1 MLSIEIRLMAV
12 ASVLAIVLGLAGV
25 AVLGSGVA
33 RAQEPQPQPQPED
46 GMLEVDPDGPAP
58 QPVLFGD
65 VSTTDDFFDA
75 LDAAGFGPLAL
86 QEIAVTQPWIPM
98 PGAGLLSLEGALV
111 EVYALSV
118 ADAELAI
125 GNLSGENS
133 TFQPPANVTIWR
145 GLEFI
150 LVLRDAPSQPAV
162 ESLISSIVG
171 GPALLTIAGPA
182 PFLPP
187 PAVPGADDGDSLI
200 PDAVSH
206 TAAPEALPA
215 TGNGGVAKDGSGSV
229 AAIALALGVVGAV
242 GVSLAA
248 FGLRRRRAE
257 RV

>member
-1 MLSIEIRLMAV
+1 MLSLEIRLMVV

-46 GMLEVDPDGPAP
+46 GVLEVDPDGPAP

-65 VSTTDDFFDA
+65 VSTTDDFFAA

-98 PGAGLLSLEGALV
+98 PGAGLLALEGALV
-111 EVYALSV
+111 EVYALSA

-125 GNLSGENS
+125 GNLSGDGAA
-133 TFQPPANVTIWR
+133 FQPPANVTIWR

-150 LVLRDAPSQPAV
+150 LVLRDAPSQPDV
-162 ESLISSIVG
+162 EDVISSIVG
-171 GPALLTIAGPA
+171 GPALLTIAGP
-182 PFLPP
+182 PLILPP
-187 PAVPGADDGDSLI
+187 PTVPGADDGDSLVPVAI
-200 PDAVSH
+200 AD

-215 TGNGGVAKDGSGSV
+215 TGTGGLDDNGAGSLGAITLAVSVMSVSGLSLVA
-229 AAIALALGVVGAV
+229 
-242 GVSLAA
+242 
-248 FGLRRRRAE
+248 FWLRRRRTE

>member
-1 MLSIEIRLMAV
+1 MLSLEIRLMVV

-33 RAQEPQPQPQPED
+33 RAQEPEPEPRPEN
-46 GMLEVDPDGPAP
+46 GVVEVDPDGPAP

-98 PGAGLLSLEGALV
+98 PGAGLLALEGALV
-111 EVYALSV
+111 EVYVLSA
-118 ADAELAI
+118 ADVELAI
-125 GNLSGENS
+125 GNLAGENAA
-133 TFQPPANVTIWR
+133 FQPPVNATIWR

-150 LVLRDAPSQPAV
+150 LVLRDAPSQPDV
-162 ESLISSIVG
+162 EDLINSIIG
-171 GPALLTIAGPA
+171 MPALLTIGNP
-182 PFLPP
+182 PMFLPP
-187 PAVPGADDGDSLI
+187 PVPAADDGDSLI
-200 PDAVSH
+200 PVAIAD

-229 AAIALALGVVGAV
+229 AAIALALGAVGAV

-248 FGLRRRRAE
+248 FRLRRRRTE